1 MNKND
6 NQYKRGNKKKSN
18 RKIIQWNRDI
28 ITDEITFNNGLN
40 IKLIIKPEKV
50 TYDKYLLP
58 NDKNSNYIEDDFT
71 KKVSRKH
78 LEI

>member
-78 LEI
+78 LKI